1 MGDQIVYLPSRDL
14 RARHWESGL
23 PVEGPGRP
31 QFLSP
36 PPWTLAR
43 SSAWARLLCSQV
55 VFLLDA
61 LLSVVAGPAFSEAND
76 VLLYLGG
83 AILAAVYL
91 GRAATLVTSLE
102 FLLMLNGIH
111 AEHPL
116 VGPEEAWQYPLS
128 CVLFLFTTHQI
139 AYLSERSRRESWK
152 DRQRREVLE
161 LLSDFDQLCA
171 EANSEEQVTA
181 HLEATTARLGQG
193 SAFAQSLQ
201 NELINHAR
209 FTTER
214 IRQTESAHRADVLEA
229 TQKLQTA
236 VINSL
241 SHDLQT
247 PLTSILGVF
256 ETLKGGAGLSQEQ
269 SGRLADLGHEQAE
282 RLLRLVRN
290 LLNVAKLEGGALQLH
305 LSPLLLEDV
314 VRVAIR
320 SLTPDDSLRIRLESL
335 GEPVE
340 VQGDAVLLQQIVFNL
355 IDNALKFS
363 SPREPVNLCLTRTQG
378 SVCLEVLD
386 RGCGIRAED
395 TEHIFE
401 RFFRGTTPRKIAG
414 SGLGLHIG
422 KLLAELH
429 QGDVSYS
436 PRPGGGC
443 RFELRLPGVA
453 APILAQTR

>member
-1 MGDQIVYLPSRDL
+1 M

-23 PVEGPGRP
+23 PLEGPGRP
-31 QFLSP
+31 PFLSP

-76 VLLYLGG
+76 ALLYLGG

-102 FLLMLNGIH
+102 FLLMLSQVH

-116 VGPEEAWQYPLS
+116 VGPMEAWQYPLS

-161 LLSDFDQLCA
+161 LLSEFDQQCA
-171 EANSEEQVTA
+171 EASNAEQVQA
-181 HLEATTARLGQG
+181 HLEATSSRLGPG
-193 SAFAQSLQ
+193 STFARGLLT
-201 NELINHAR
+201 ELVNHAR

-214 IRQTESAHRADVLEA
+214 IRQTELEQLEA
-229 TQKLQTA
+229 TQKLQSA

-256 ETLKGGAGLSQEQ
+256 EALQDGAGLSAEQ
-269 SGRLADLGHEQAE
+269 SLRLADLGHEQAE

-290 LLNVAKLEGGALQLH
+290 LLNVAKLDGGALKLR

-314 VRVAIR
+314 VRATVR
-320 SLTPDDSLRIRLESL
+320 GLSPRIRLESC
-335 GEPVE
+335 GEQVE
-340 VQGDAVLLQQIVFNL
+340 VQGDAVLLGQIVHNL
-355 IDNALKFS
+355 VDNALKFS
-363 SPREPVNLCLTRTQG
+363 SEPVELCLKRSEG
-378 SVCLEVLD
+378 YVHLEVLD
-386 RGCGIRAED
+386 RGCGIREED
-395 TEHIFE
+395 TGHIFE
-401 RFFRGTTPRKIAG
+401 RFFRGTTPRKVAG

-429 QGDVSYS
+429 QGDVIYC
-436 PRPGGGC
+436 PRPGGGSH
-443 RFELRLPGVA
+443 FELRLPA
-453 APILAQTR
+453 S